1 MAPVTKGNGKITK
14 LVARA
19 NSGLWMGTFKKEN
32 GVMIKRMVLALTLML
47 MVPFIQV
54 NGKTISSTERAK
66 KVGQMAVATM
76 VVIVMV
82 KSMDRQLTG
91 GQMAQF
97 MRVIG

>member
-1 MAPVTKGNGKITK
+1 
-14 LVARA
+14 
-19 NSGLWMGTFKKEN
+19 
-32 GVMIKRMVLALTLML
+32 MIKRMVLALTLML

-97 MRVIG
+97 MRVIGQTTKLKGKVRTTGLMVGGMLEIG